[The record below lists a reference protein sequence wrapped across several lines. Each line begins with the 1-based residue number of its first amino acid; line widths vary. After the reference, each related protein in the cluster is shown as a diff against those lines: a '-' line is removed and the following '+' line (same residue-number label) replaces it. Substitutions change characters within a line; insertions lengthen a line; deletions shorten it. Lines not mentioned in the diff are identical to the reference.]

1 MSGLN
6 NIVPIENTDLIR
18 DMNTQ
23 AVLSTDVAGLQR
35 YKESRRRTIAANK
48 DLQETKR
55 RLEVIEGDMRTLK
68 KIVGELTTLRSRG

>member
-35 YKESRRRTIAANK
+35 YKESRRRTIAASK
-48 DLQETKR
+48 ELQETKR
-55 RLEVIEGDMRTLK
+55 RLEVIEVDMRTLK